1 MKMTLSEVFDVV
13 SKDLQEVLVQVQVS
27 AKDEGPWRDVPPV
40 KSFLHCQIFKY
51 GFKMGHFILLYIV
64 ETQKFHLEHCKIKA
78 DFTLN
83 VLLVHISCCESVLYA
98 KCWTTSHFFMSN

>member
-1 MKMTLSEVFDVV
+1 MKMTLSEVLDAVL
-13 SKDLQEVLVQVQVS
+13 KDLQEVLVQGQVS

-40 KSFLHCQIFKY
+40 KSFLRCQIFKY

-78 DFTLN
+78 DLTLN
-83 VLLVHISCCESVLYA
+83 VLLVRISVL
-98 KCWTTSHFFMSN
+98 